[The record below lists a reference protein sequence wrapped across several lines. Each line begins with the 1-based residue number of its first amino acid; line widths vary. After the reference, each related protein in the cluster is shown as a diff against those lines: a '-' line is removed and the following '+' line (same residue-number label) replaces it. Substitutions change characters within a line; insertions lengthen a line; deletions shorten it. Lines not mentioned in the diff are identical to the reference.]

1 MIPVP
6 TVIVW
11 MGEETSSIAVYEDA
25 PDCCDPGFLYAF
37 LQLQDLCLS
46 ERRIIMKTTS
56 TTATVRSGRAATRM
70 IVCVGMLA
78 AISTILML
86 FEFPLPFLA
95 PGFYELDFSE
105 VPILIG
111 AFALGPVAG
120 VLTEL
125 VKVLLNLVIN
135 GTQTAFVGE
144 FANFV
149 MGCMFVLPASL
160 IYKMKKSRKHA
171 VIGLAAGT
179 VIMSVAAVF
188 INALVLLPAYAK
200 AFGMP
205 IDAFV
210 EMGSAINPAINSL
223 WTFVVLAVAPFNLI
237 KGVLVSVITVLLY
250 KHISPILKGNL

>member
-1 MIPVP
+1 
-6 TVIVW
+6 
-11 MGEETSSIAVYEDA
+11 
-25 PDCCDPGFLYAF
+25 
-37 LQLQDLCLS
+37 
-46 ERRIIMKTTS
+46 MKTTS

-149 MGCMFVLPASL
+149 MGCMFVLPA
-160 IYKMKKSRKHA
+160 
-171 VIGLAAGT
+171 
-179 VIMSVAAVF
+179 
-188 INALVLLPAYAK
+188 YAK

>member
-1 MIPVP
+1 
-6 TVIVW
+6 
-11 MGEETSSIAVYEDA
+11 
-25 PDCCDPGFLYAF
+25 
-37 LQLQDLCLS
+37 
-46 ERRIIMKTTS
+46 MKTTS

-125 VKVLLNLVIN
+125 VKVLLNLVVN

-149 MGCMFVLPASL
+149 MGCMFVLPA
-160 IYKMKKSRKHA
+160 
-171 VIGLAAGT
+171 
-179 VIMSVAAVF
+179 
-188 INALVLLPAYAK
+188 
-200 AFGMP
+200 
-205 IDAFV
+205 
-210 EMGSAINPAINSL
+210 
-223 WTFVVLAVAPFNLI
+223 
-237 KGVLVSVITVLLY
+237 
-250 KHISPILKGNL
+250 

>member
-1 MIPVP
+1 MSNTTEKNTSKTAAIQVGTQTTGKARYL
-6 TVIVW
+6 TVIAL
-11 MGEETSSIAVYEDA
+11 M
-25 PDCCDPGFLYAF
+25 
-37 LQLQDLCLS
+37 
-46 ERRIIMKTTS
+46 
-56 TTATVRSGRAATRM
+56 
-70 IVCVGMLA
+70 A
-78 AISTILML
+78 AISYILAFLEVPM
-86 FEFPLPFLA
+86 PLA
-95 PGFYELDFSE
+95 PSFARMDASD
-105 VPILIG
+105 VPALLTT
-111 AFALGPVAG
+111 FALGPVAG

-179 VIMSVAAVF
+179 VIMSVVAVF

>member
-1 MIPVP
+1 
-6 TVIVW
+6 
-11 MGEETSSIAVYEDA
+11 
-25 PDCCDPGFLYAF
+25 
-37 LQLQDLCLS
+37 
-46 ERRIIMKTTS
+46 MKTTS

-125 VKVLLNLVIN
+125 VKVLLNLVVN

-171 VIGLAAGT
+171 VMGLQCLSMHLYCFRLMQRHLECLLMHSWRWDQPSIRRST
-179 VIMSVAAVF
+179 VCGRS
-188 INALVLLPAYAK
+188 
-200 AFGMP
+200 
-205 IDAFV
+205 
-210 EMGSAINPAINSL
+210 
-223 WTFVVLAVAPFNLI
+223 
-237 KGVLVSVITVLLY
+237 
-250 KHISPILKGNL
+250 

>member
-1 MIPVP
+1 
-6 TVIVW
+6 
-11 MGEETSSIAVYEDA
+11 
-25 PDCCDPGFLYAF
+25 
-37 LQLQDLCLS
+37 
-46 ERRIIMKTTS
+46 MKTTS

-125 VKVLLNLVIN
+125 VKVLLNLVVN

-149 MGCMFVLPASL
+149 IPASL

-179 VIMSVAAVF
+179 VTMSVVAVF

-210 EMGSAINPAINSL
+210 EMGSSINPAINSL

>member
-1 MIPVP
+1 M
-6 TVIVW
+6 
-11 MGEETSSIAVYEDA
+11 
-25 PDCCDPGFLYAF
+25 
-37 LQLQDLCLS
+37 
-46 ERRIIMKTTS
+46 
-56 TTATVRSGRAATRM
+56 
-70 IVCVGMLA
+70 
-78 AISTILML
+78 
-86 FEFPLPFLA
+86 
-95 PGFYELDFSE
+95 
-105 VPILIG
+105 
-111 AFALGPVAG
+111 AG

-179 VIMSVAAVF
+179 VIMSVVAVF

>member
-1 MIPVP
+1 
-6 TVIVW
+6 
-11 MGEETSSIAVYEDA
+11 
-25 PDCCDPGFLYAF
+25 
-37 LQLQDLCLS
+37 
-46 ERRIIMKTTS
+46 MKTTS

-135 GTQTAFVGE
+135 GTQTPFVGE

-149 MGCMFVLPASL
+149 MGCAFVVPASV
-160 IYKMKKSRKHA
+160 IYKRKKNRQHA
-171 VIGLAAGT
+171 MLGLAAGT

-205 IDAFV
+205 VDAFV
-210 EMGSAINPAINSL
+210 QMGTAINPAINGI
-223 WTFVVLAVAPFNLI
+223 WTFVLLAVAPFNLI

-250 KHISPILKGNL
+250 KHISPILKGTR

>member
-1 MIPVP
+1 
-6 TVIVW
+6 
-11 MGEETSSIAVYEDA
+11 
-25 PDCCDPGFLYAF
+25 
-37 LQLQDLCLS
+37 
-46 ERRIIMKTTS
+46 MKTTS

-86 FEFPLPFLA
+86 LEFPLPFLA

-125 VKVLLNLVIN
+125 VKVLLNLVVN

-171 VIGLAAGT
+171 VMGLAAGT
-179 VIMSVAAVF
+179 VTMSVAAVF

-210 EMGSAINPAINSL
+210 EIGSAINPAINSL

>member
-1 MIPVP
+1 
-6 TVIVW
+6 
-11 MGEETSSIAVYEDA
+11 
-25 PDCCDPGFLYAF
+25 
-37 LQLQDLCLS
+37 
-46 ERRIIMKTTS
+46 MKTTS

-125 VKVLLNLVIN
+125 VKVLLNLVVN

-171 VIGLAAGT
+171 VIGL
-179 VIMSVAAVF
+179 AVF

>member
-1 MIPVP
+1 
-6 TVIVW
+6 
-11 MGEETSSIAVYEDA
+11 
-25 PDCCDPGFLYAF
+25 
-37 LQLQDLCLS
+37 
-46 ERRIIMKTTS
+46 MKTTS

-125 VKVLLNLVIN
+125 VKVLLNLVVN

-171 VIGLAAGT
+171 VMGLAAGT
-179 VIMSVAAVF
+179 VTMSVVAVF
-188 INALVLLPAYAK
+188 INALVLLPDYAK

-210 EMGSAINPAINSL
+210 EINSL

>member
-1 MIPVP
+1 
-6 TVIVW
+6 
-11 MGEETSSIAVYEDA
+11 
-25 PDCCDPGFLYAF
+25 
-37 LQLQDLCLS
+37 
-46 ERRIIMKTTS
+46 MKTTS

-125 VKVLLNLVIN
+125 VKVLLNLVVN

-179 VIMSVAAVF
+179 VYCFRLMRRHLECRLMHSWRWDQ
-188 INALVLLPAYAK
+188 P
-200 AFGMP
+200 
-205 IDAFV
+205 
-210 EMGSAINPAINSL
+210 STRQS
-223 WTFVVLAVAPFNLI
+223 
-237 KGVLVSVITVLLY
+237 TVCGRL
-250 KHISPILKGNL
+250 

>member
-1 MIPVP
+1 
-6 TVIVW
+6 
-11 MGEETSSIAVYEDA
+11 
-25 PDCCDPGFLYAF
+25 
-37 LQLQDLCLS
+37 
-46 ERRIIMKTTS
+46 MKTTS

-125 VKVLLNLVIN
+125 VKVLLNLVVN

-160 IYKMKKSRKHA
+160 IYKMKKSRRNCDHVSGCSIYQCTCIA
-171 VIGLAAGT
+171 SGLCKG
-179 VIMSVAAVF
+179 IW
-188 INALVLLPAYAK
+188 NA
-200 AFGMP
+200 
-205 IDAFV
+205 D
-210 EMGSAINPAINSL
+210 
-223 WTFVVLAVAPFNLI
+223 
-237 KGVLVSVITVLLY
+237 
-250 KHISPILKGNL
+250 

>member
-1 MIPVP
+1 
-6 TVIVW
+6 
-11 MGEETSSIAVYEDA
+11 
-25 PDCCDPGFLYAF
+25 
-37 LQLQDLCLS
+37 
-46 ERRIIMKTTS
+46 MKTTS

-125 VKVLLNLVIN
+125 VKVLLNLVVN
-135 GTQTAFVGE
+135 GTQTAFV
-144 FANFV
+144 
-149 MGCMFVLPASL
+149 GCMFVLPASL

-171 VIGLAAGT
+171 VMGLAAGT
-179 VIMSVAAVF
+179 VTMSVAAVF